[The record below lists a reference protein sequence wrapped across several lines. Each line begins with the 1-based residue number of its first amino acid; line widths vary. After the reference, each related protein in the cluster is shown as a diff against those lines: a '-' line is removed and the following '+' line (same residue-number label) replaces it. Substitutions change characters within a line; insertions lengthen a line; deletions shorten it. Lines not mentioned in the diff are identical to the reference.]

1 MLGYSEATS
10 EQSSIREGAG
20 YYEGFPLGH
29 GHEEGLPQSSKR
41 ETFAQSPIDK
51 EENFDGDEVEERE
64 GDEDDEGEGENKGEL
79 EVEDDED
86 EDESDGGAFVEG
98 SLGSPRDGHT
108 RPFIL
113 PVIWTINDFKLTMT
127 SKIFNNSRDRYQIPD
142 NIPTCLPGKYKK
154 CYSGKTVDVGMYD
167 TMFVA
172 GLRLPLTAL
181 HSQLVIFLGLSISQ
195 IALNTWS
202 IFIRAEIIWGHL
214 SGGNR
219 QLALDEF
226 FWCYR
231 PQHILL
237 S

>member
-1 MLGYSEATS
+1 MTRIKIHISNVK
-10 EQSSIREGAG
+10 
-20 YYEGFPLGH
+20 
-29 GHEEGLPQSSKR
+29 LP
-41 ETFAQSPIDK
+41 FYPPC
-51 EENFDGDEVEERE
+51 EVKCRLQ
-64 GDEDDEGEGENKGEL
+64 NR
-79 EVEDDED
+79 V
-86 EDESDGGAFVEG
+86 STA
-98 SLGSPRDGHT
+98 
-108 RPFIL
+108 
-113 PVIWTINDFKLTMT
+113 IWTINDFKLTMT
-127 SKIFNNSRDRYQIPD
+127 TKIFNNSRDHYQIPD
-142 NIPTCLPGKYKK
+142 NIPTRLPGKYKK

-167 TMFVA
+167 TMFAA

-231 PQHILL
+231 PQHISL